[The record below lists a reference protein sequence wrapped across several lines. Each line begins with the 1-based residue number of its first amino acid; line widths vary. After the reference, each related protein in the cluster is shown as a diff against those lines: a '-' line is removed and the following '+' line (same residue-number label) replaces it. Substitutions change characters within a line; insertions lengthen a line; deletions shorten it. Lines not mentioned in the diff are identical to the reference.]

1 MKSSP
6 FPFRKLHFENAVSFK
21 KKYFLPF
28 LNYQKQTDA
37 NRKRKHSRMEEEEE
51 EEQQRSVQLLWF
63 YKTSYSC
70 SHAKNEFYLCHL
82 ELPWLHFG
90 GSDTTSRSTLS
101 CLALKYN
108 SSAFKIPNSCLSE
121 FDTGILRGLHENK
134 YVICISN
141 LYAGRRKRLPRR
153 IQKSPQSPVRR
164 QETNGWM
171 AKLSTNKH
179 IPL

>member
-1 MKSSP
+1 MQTE
-6 FPFRKLHFENAVSFK
+6 RENTAGWK
-21 KKYFLPF
+21 KK
-28 LNYQKQTDA
+28 
-37 NRKRKHSRMEEEEE
+37 KRNNKGLFSCSGFIRHR
-51 EEQQRSVQLLWF
+51 
-63 YKTSYSC
+63 YSC

-134 YVICISN
+134 YVMCISN

-164 QETNGWM
+164 
-171 AKLSTNKH
+171 
-179 IPL
+179 